1 MVVLDVVVID
11 VYGGFVCFVFWV
23 VDYIGCLCVVCEC
36 YECCDNDVFV
46 DEFVYSFCN
55 LVWGEIGVKVVMVCV
70 VLFIGLLCRLK
81 KMVRLYCVGGE
92 CVYMVFWFV
101 LL

>member
-1 MVVLDVVVID
+1 MVLVVEDRYLVDFWVCCVVVLDVVVID

-55 LVWGEIGVKVVMVCV
+55 LV
-70 VLFIGLLCRLK
+70 
-81 KMVRLYCVGGE
+81 
-92 CVYMVFWFV
+92 
-101 LL
+101 